1 MATQK
6 NERRPARQ
14 PEKKAQKGP
23 EVVYTPGKPFQRSR
37 LILQLLT
44 VFALVVAIFLGI
56 SVFFKVDRIEVSG
69 ANKHSVDAVAAVSG
83 IEKGDSLFFFG
94 RASAYSR
101 IKQELAYV
109 KEVRF
114 GIELPGTVKIYIE
127 EVPVVY
133 AIQDSQN
140 GWWLMDASGRITE
153 KSDSAAMLSHTQV
166 LGVALQ
172 EPQVGSYAVA
182 YEPPVTPETDPE
194 DQEQA
199 PVVSYE
205 ADKLEAALEILQ
217 QLEANEILGKVT
229 KVDVSNH
236 QALEFTYGE
245 RFQVELGDSGRL
257 DYKIAL
263 VKAAIAQMGQQT
275 TGILDASLQTV
286 TEGIHYKP
294 LD

>member
-6 NERRPARQ
+6 NVRRPGRQ
-14 PEKKAQKGP
+14 SQSGTKKGP
-23 EVVYTPGKPFQRSR
+23 EVVYTPAKPFQRSR

-44 VFALVVAIFLGI
+44 VFALVLAIFLGI
-56 SVFFKVDRIEVSG
+56 SVFFKVERIEVSG
-69 ANKHSVDAVAAVSG
+69 ANKHSVDTVADASG

-94 RASAYSR
+94 RAAAYSR

-109 KEVRF
+109 NLVRF
-114 GIELPGTVKIYIE
+114 GIELPGTVKIHIE
-127 EVPVVY
+127 EIPVVY
-133 AIQDSQN
+133 AIQDSQG

-153 KSDSAAMLSHTQV
+153 KSDSAAMRDCTQIV
-166 LGVALQ
+166 GVSL
-172 EPQVGSYAVA
+172 ESPQVGENAVA
-182 YEPPVTPETDPE
+182 AEPAAQEPDLEET
-194 DQEQA
+194 EQV
-199 PVVSYE
+199 PVVSF
-205 ADKLEAALEILQ
+205 ASDRLKAALEILK

-229 KVDVSNH
+229 KVDVTEH
-236 QALEFTYGE
+236 QALAFTYGE

-263 VKAAIAQMGQQT
+263 VKAAIAQMGEQT
-275 TGILDASLQTV
+275 TGILDASLEVV